1 MSAISTFNL
10 CKQYKFVKAL
20 NDVNMTVNKGDI
32 YGLIGRNG
40 AGKTTLMRII
50 CGLTSQTSGS
60 FSLLGET
67 EENRIIDSR
76 AKMSAIIE
84 SPALYKN
91 FTARENLQI
100 MALLKGIDIKSSKID
115 ELIELSGISKLSLK
129 AKVKNFSLGMCQRLA
144 LVMAFLNNPE
154 ILILDE
160 PVNGLDPEGIKEIRE
175 LLKQLNQEGGVTIL
189 ISSHIL
195 SELSH
200 LATTY
205 GIIDKGLLIEEVSA
219 KNLEEK
225 MKQSLNIVLSSKED
239 MQKAAE
245 ILSQQFGGIDCKIE
259 GDTIAVKGEN
269 LDEKASKINMA
280 LSKAEIMIKGMS
292 VNSTDLE
299 QYFLDKTR
307 EDR

>member
-1 MSAISTFNL
+1 MSAISTLNL
-10 CKQYKFVKAL
+10 SKQYKSVKAL
-20 NDVNMTVNKGDI
+20 DSVNMTVNKGDI

-50 CGLTSQTSGS
+50 CGLTVQTSGS
-60 FSLLGET
+60 FSLFGES
-67 EENRIIDSR
+67 EESRILESR
-76 AKMSAIIE
+76 SRISAIIE

-100 MALLKGIDIKSSKID
+100 MALLKGIDVKSSKID
-115 ELIELSGISKLSLK
+115 ELLELSGISKLSLK
-129 AKVKNFSLGMCQRLA
+129 TKVKNFSLGMCQRLA
-144 LVMAFLNNPE
+144 LVMSFLNNPE

-160 PVNGLDPEGIKEIRE
+160 PINGLDPEGIKEIRE
-175 LLKQLNQEGGVTIL
+175 LLKRLNQETGVTIL

-205 GIIDKGLLIEEVSA
+205 GIIDKGLLIEEISA
-219 KNLEEK
+219 KKLEEK
-225 MKQSLNIVLSSKED
+225 MKQSLNIVLTSKDD

-245 ILSQQFGGIDCKIE
+245 ILSKQFSGIDCKTE

-280 LSKAEIMIKGMS
+280 LAKAEIMIKGMS

-307 EDR
+307 EGK